1 MCPLSLRQMA
11 KGMSE
16 VSRSKESSGEAAG
29 FAEEAAPSF
38 TELPTLLDRQVE
50 NTVAGRGADT
60 TFLDTLLSHGFSREE
75 LFELVV
81 PRRTFARRLQTG
93 RLSLEESD
101 RAVRLA
107 RLTAMAER
115 VFGDFEKAHRWLRK
129 PSPMLDGAVP
139 VALLKS
145 ESGAHLLEQT
155 LHRIDYGMF
164 A

>member
-1 MCPLSLRQMA
+1 MT
-11 KGMSE
+11 
-16 VSRSKESSGEAAG
+16 RSATPKPAETPG
-29 FAEEAAPSF
+29 FAEEGSQVPFADLGS
-38 TELPTLLDRQVE
+38 LLQRAVDS
-50 NTVAGRGADT
+50 TIAGRGADSA
-60 TFLDTLLSHGFSREE
+60 FLAALQNHGFSREE
-75 LFELVV
+75 LFDLVV
-81 PRRTFARRLQTG
+81 PRRTFARRLQKG
-93 RLSLEESD
+93 KLSLEESD

-129 PSPMLDGAVP
+129 PSPMLEGAVP
-139 VALLKS
+139 LALLKS